1 MKFFVKKSILWYNKR
16 LRYVNKGNNMT
27 EKEAIIIKEI
37 YLIENALEIKMLN
50 TYLNKYYGGKALEEL
65 QPFQQN
71 KILSWM
77 QSRVEDEEMND
88 DRISSW
94 ALEHGYF

>member
-1 MKFFVKKSILWYNKR
+1 
-16 LRYVNKGNNMT
+16 MT
-27 EKEAIIIKEI
+27 EKEAIIVEEI

-50 TYLNKYYGGKALEEL
+50 TYLNKYYDGKALEEL

-77 QSRVEDEEMND
+77 QSCAEREEMALDN
-88 DRISSW
+88 INIW
-94 ALEHGYF
+94 ALQNGYF

>member
-1 MKFFVKKSILWYNKR
+1 MSFKQQ
-16 LRYVNKGNNMT
+16 
-27 EKEAIIIKEI
+27 KELSVVEEI
-37 YLIENALEIKMLN
+37 YLIENGLNEKMLN
-50 TYLNKYYGGKALEEL
+50 IYLNKYYGGKALEKL

-77 QSRVEDEEMND
+77 QSCAERQEMALDN
-88 DRISSW
+88 ISSW

>member
-1 MKFFVKKSILWYNKR
+1 
-16 LRYVNKGNNMT
+16 MT
-27 EKEAIIIKEI
+27 EKETIIIEEI
-37 YLIENALEIKMLN
+37 YLIENDLNEKMLN
-50 TYLNKYYGGKALEEL
+50 TYLNKYYGGKTLEEL

-77 QSRVEDEEMND
+77 QSRMEREEMELDN
-88 DRISSW
+88 ISSW

>member
-1 MKFFVKKSILWYNKR
+1 MKGCDSMSFKKQ
-16 LRYVNKGNNMT
+16 
-27 EKEAIIIKEI
+27 KELSVIKEI
-37 YLIENALEIKMLN
+37 YLIENGLNEKMLN
-50 TYLNKYYGGKALEEL
+50 TFLNKYYGGKMLEEL

-77 QSRVEDEEMND
+77 QSRMEREEMELDN
-88 DRISSW
+88 ISLW

>member
-1 MKFFVKKSILWYNKR
+1 MKDCDIMSLKKQKELSITDR
-16 LRYVNKGNNMT
+16 
-27 EKEAIIIKEI
+27 I
-37 YLIENALEIKMLN
+37 YLIENGLNEKMLN
-50 TYLNKYYGGKALEEL
+50 TYLNKYYSGKTLEEL

-77 QSRVEDEEMND
+77 QSCAERQEMELDN
-88 DRISSW
+88 ISSW

>member
-1 MKFFVKKSILWYNKR
+1 
-16 LRYVNKGNNMT
+16 MT
-27 EKEAIIIKEI
+27 EKEVIIIEEI

-50 TYLNKYYGGKALEEL
+50 TFLNKYYGGKTLEEL
-65 QPFQQN
+65 QPFQRE

>member
-1 MKFFVKKSILWYNKR
+1 MKGCDIMSFKKQKELSVI
-16 LRYVNKGNNMT
+16 
-27 EKEAIIIKEI
+27 EKI
-37 YLIENALEIKMLN
+37 YLIENGLNQKMLN
-50 TYLNKYYGGKALEEL
+50 TYLNKYYGGKTLEEL

-77 QSRVEDEEMND
+77 QSCAERQEMALDN
-88 DRISSW
+88 ISSW

>member
-1 MKFFVKKSILWYNKR
+1 
-16 LRYVNKGNNMT
+16 MT

-65 QPFQQN
+65 QLFQQN
-71 KILSWM
+71 IYLDM
-77 QSRVEDEEMND
+77 
-88 DRISSW
+88 
-94 ALEHGYF
+94 Y

>member
-1 MKFFVKKSILWYNKR
+1 MK
-16 LRYVNKGNNMT
+16 GCNNMSFKQQ
-27 EKEAIIIKEI
+27 KELSVAEEI
-37 YLIENALEIKMLN
+37 YLIENGLNEKMLN
-50 TYLNKYYGGKALEEL
+50 TYLNKYYGGKTLEEL

-77 QSRVEDEEMND
+77 QSCAERQEMALDN
-88 DRISSW
+88 ISSW

>member
-1 MKFFVKKSILWYNKR
+1 
-16 LRYVNKGNNMT
+16 MT
-27 EKEAIIIKEI
+27 EKKAIIVEEI

-50 TYLNKYYGGKALEEL
+50 TFLNKYYSGKTLEEL

-77 QSRVEDEEMND
+77 QSCAEREEMALDN
-88 DRISSW
+88 INTW
-94 ALEHGYF
+94 ALQNGYF

>member
-1 MKFFVKKSILWYNKR
+1 MSKKVFYVIMKGCDNMSFKKQKELSIIDK
-16 LRYVNKGNNMT
+16 
-27 EKEAIIIKEI
+27 I
-37 YLIENALEIKMLN
+37 YLIENGLNEKMLN
-50 TYLNKYYGGKALEEL
+50 TYLNKYYGGKTLEEL

-77 QSRVEDEEMND
+77 QSCAEREEMGEDN
-88 DRISSW
+88 INTW

>member
-1 MKFFVKKSILWYNKR
+1 MSKKVFYVIMKGCDS
-16 LRYVNKGNNMT
+16 VNFKQQ
-27 EKEAIIIKEI
+27 KELSVVEEI
-37 YLIENALEIKMLN
+37 YLIENGLNEKMLDI
-50 TYLNKYYGGKALEEL
+50 YLNKYYGGKTLEEL

-77 QSRVEDEEMND
+77 QSRMEREEMVLDN
-88 DRISSW
+88 ISSW

>member
-1 MKFFVKKSILWYNKR
+1 
-16 LRYVNKGNNMT
+16 MT
-27 EKEAIIIKEI
+27 EKEAIIVEEI
-37 YLIENALEIKMLN
+37 YLIENALEIKILN

-77 QSRVEDEEMND
+77 QSRAEQEEMALDN
-88 DRISSW
+88 INTW
-94 ALEHGYF
+94 ALQNGYF

>member
-1 MKFFVKKSILWYNKR
+1 
-16 LRYVNKGNNMT
+16 MT
-27 EKEAIIIKEI
+27 EKEVIIIEEI

-50 TYLNKYYGGKALEEL
+50 TFLNKYYGGKTLEEL
-65 QPFQQN
+65 QPFQRE
-71 KILSWM
+71 KILKWM

>member
-1 MKFFVKKSILWYNKR
+1 MKGCDDMGFKQQ
-16 LRYVNKGNNMT
+16 
-27 EKEAIIIKEI
+27 KELSVVEEI
-37 YLIENALEIKMLN
+37 YLIENGLNEKMFN
-50 TYLNKYYGGKALEEL
+50 TYLNKYYGGKTLGEL

-77 QSRVEDEEMND
+77 QSCAERQEMALDN
-88 DRISSW
+88 ISSW

>member
-1 MKFFVKKSILWYNKR
+1 
-16 LRYVNKGNNMT
+16 MT
-27 EKEAIIIKEI
+27 EKEAIIIEEI
-37 YLIENALEIKMLN
+37 YLIENTLEIKMLN
-50 TYLNKYYGGKALEEL
+50 TFLNKYYGGKALEEL
-65 QPFQQN
+65 QPFQRE
-71 KILSWM
+71 KILKWM

>member
-1 MKFFVKKSILWYNKR
+1 MKGCDSMSFKKQ
-16 LRYVNKGNNMT
+16 
-27 EKEAIIIKEI
+27 KELSVIEEI
-37 YLIENALEIKMLN
+37 YLIENGLNEKMLN
-50 TYLNKYYGGKALEEL
+50 IYLNKYYGGKTLEEL

-77 QSRVEDEEMND
+77 QSCAERQEMALEN
-88 DRISSW
+88 ISSW

>member
-1 MKFFVKKSILWYNKR
+1 MSFKQQ
-16 LRYVNKGNNMT
+16 
-27 EKEAIIIKEI
+27 KELSVVEEI
-37 YLIENALEIKMLN
+37 YLIENGLNEKMLN
-50 TYLNKYYGGKALEEL
+50 TYLNKYYGGKTLEEL

-77 QSRVEDEEMND
+77 QSRMEREEMALDN
-88 DRISSW
+88 ISSW

>member
-1 MKFFVKKSILWYNKR
+1 MA
-16 LRYVNKGNNMT
+16 
-27 EKEAIIIKEI
+27 EKEAIIIEEI

-65 QPFQQN
+65 QPSQRE
-71 KILSWM
+71 KILKWM
-77 QSRVEDEEMND
+77 QSRAEDEEMND